1 MGWGSTGDV
10 LSNIELDFCSQEDAE
25 LYCQRMGFKYR
36 VDEPH
41 FLKKRIKSYSANF
54 SWDKKTRRTAK

>member
-1 MGWGSTGDV
+1 MGWSSSADP
-10 LSNIELDFCSQEDAE
+10 LSGVELEFKSQEDAE
-25 LYCQRMGFKYR
+25 LYCKRMGYTYR

-41 FLKKRIKSYSANF
+41 FLKKRIKSYGANF